1 MRDELILSV
10 KGEGRS
16 VQAERTAFIK
26 PGNFRNKEESRESG
40 LPLVC

>member
-1 MRDELILSV
+1 MKDELILSV

-26 PGNFRNKEESRESG
+26 PWSFRNKEESRKCG
-40 LPLVC
+40 LALVC